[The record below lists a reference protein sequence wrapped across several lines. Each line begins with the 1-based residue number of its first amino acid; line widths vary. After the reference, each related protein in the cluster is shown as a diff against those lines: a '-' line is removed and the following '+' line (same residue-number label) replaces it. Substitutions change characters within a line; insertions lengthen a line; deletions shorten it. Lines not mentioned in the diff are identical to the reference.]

1 MKLMKNI
8 ERMKIESEQLLFHR
22 FEFLSLSIN
31 QFTMDV
37 VLQIALIIFPAGA
50 VLLTTIFFLRRETS
64 KEIRN
69 MQIELK
75 KERQQFFLPS
85 HVEAYQRAILLME
98 RIHPNSLV
106 MRLHNPGLP
115 AMALQAKFL
124 DSIREEYDHNVAQ
137 QLFVSPQGWEMVR
150 NSKEETIKIINIA
163 GRQMTPTSTGMDLSA
178 KIFEIVAE
186 VGRLPSEITV
196 DYLKKELQELF

>member
-1 MKLMKNI
+1 
-8 ERMKIESEQLLFHR
+8 
-22 FEFLSLSIN
+22 
-31 QFTMDV
+31 MDA

-64 KEIRN
+64 KDIRN

-75 KERQQFFLPS
+75 KERQQYFLPS
-85 HVEAYQRAILLME
+85 RVEAYQRAILLME

-115 AMALQAKFL
+115 AMALQTKFL
-124 DSIREEYDHNVAQ
+124 EAIREEYDHNVAQ
-137 QLFVSPQGWEMVR
+137 QLFVSPQGWELVK
-150 NSKEETIKIINIA
+150 NAKEETIKIINLA
-163 GRQMTPTSTGMDLSA
+163 GRQMSPSSNGMDLSA

-186 VGRLPSEITV
+186 VGKLPTEIAV
-196 DYLKKELQELF
+196 DYLKKEVQELF